1 MKINE
6 GPADRI
12 IRVLIGLFVLSLIWW
27 GPKTLWGL
35 VGLVPLITGIT
46 GFCGAY
52 ALFGAS
58 TAGKKKETPPPT
70 QQSQQQQEQ
79 KPQ

>member
-6 GPADRI
+6 GPADRV

-52 ALFGAS
+52 ALFGMS
-58 TAGKKKETPPPT
+58 TTGKKKEAPPPT
-70 QQSQQQQEQ
+70 QQDKQQEQ
-79 KPQ
+79 QPQ